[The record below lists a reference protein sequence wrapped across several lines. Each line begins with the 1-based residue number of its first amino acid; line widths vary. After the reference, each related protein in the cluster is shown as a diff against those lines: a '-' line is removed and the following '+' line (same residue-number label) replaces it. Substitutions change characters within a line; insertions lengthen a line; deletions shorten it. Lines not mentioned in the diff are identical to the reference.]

1 MKRFSSAILIIF
13 IISAVITN
21 AQSQST
27 YDFLRL
33 DMSPRAAALA
43 GSFVANNDDPNVIFY
58 NPAGISQLEGSP
70 ISFSFLKHI
79 VDINSA
85 SLTYSK
91 ELEGIGRFGAGV
103 QYINYGDFTEA
114 DQFGNRLG
122 EFGASEMA
130 LMIGYSNKLD
140 ENFYYGA
147 NVKFINS
154 SIADASST
162 GLAVDLGLQY
172 HFPESGW
179 YFGFSALNL
188 GSQLSSYFDKDEDLP
203 TDIQFGVRKELAR
216 VPIKFYFAFKKL
228 NEKDDDFADRFSHF
242 TFGGEIRLS
251 KAVNIR
257 LGFDNEKRKD
267 LKIGSSSGIAGISL
281 GLGFLI
287 SDYKF
292 DYAFSSL
299 GNIGSLHRIGISTDL

>member
-1 MKRFSSAILIIF
+1 MKKFSSAVILFF
-13 IISAVITN
+13 IISSISTN

-33 DMSPRAAALA
+33 DTSPRAAALA
-43 GSFVANNDDPNVIFY
+43 GSFVANSDDPNVIFY
-58 NPAGISQLEGSP
+58 NPAGISKLEGSP

-85 SLTYSK
+85 SLSYSK
-91 ELEGIGRFGAGV
+91 EIEYLGRFGAGV

-114 DQFGNRLG
+114 DEYGNKLG
-122 EFGASEMA
+122 EFSASEMA
-130 LMIGYSNKLD
+130 FLLGYSNKLD
-140 ENFYYGA
+140 ENFFYGA
-147 NVKFINS
+147 NVKFIYS

-162 GLAVDLGLQY
+162 GIAVDLGLQY

-188 GSQLSSYFDKDEDLP
+188 GTQLTSYFDVDEDLP
-203 TDIQFGVRKELAR
+203 TDVQFGLRKELAR
-216 VPIKFYFAFKKL
+216 VPLKFYFAFKKL
-228 NEKDDDFADRFSHF
+228 NEKEDDFGDRFKHF
-242 TFGGEIRLS
+242 TFGGELRLS
-251 KAVNIR
+251 KAVNVR
-257 LGFDNEKRKD
+257 LGFDNQKRKD
-267 LKIGSSSGIAGISL
+267 LKIGTSAGIAGISL
-281 GLGFLI
+281 GLGILI